1 MAVGDDVL
9 VRLTPG
15 TTTYHFGRLE
25 AICGEVPADEATA
38 MTLDESLTL
47 DRRLCVK
54 CGRLIS
60 TWAGYAI
67 DVASAKSLVHPDR

>member
-1 MAVGDDVL
+1 MAAGDDVL

-15 TTTYHFGRLE
+15 TTTYHLGRLE

-38 MTLDESLTL
+38 MELDEALAL

-54 CGRLIS
+54 CGRLIDAW
-60 TWAGYAI
+60 TGYAI
-67 DVASAKSLVHPDR
+67 KVASATSLVHPDR